1 MKDKKLLGYY
11 GEEMA
16 AGMLYAQG
24 YEILERNFRCKFGEA
39 DIICK
44 NSQELFVVEVK
55 TRTSMRY
62 GRPAENV
69 GSNKQNKLKKIG
81 RFYILSNK
89 INNLSIRFQ
98 VVEILIRQNYF
109 CF

>member
-44 NSQELFVVEVK
+44 NSKELFVVEVK

-69 GSNKQNKLKKIG
+69 GNNKQNKLRKIG

>member
-1 MKDKKLLGYY
+1 MQDKKLLGYY

-39 DIICK
+39 DIICR
-44 NSQELFVVEVK
+44 NSKELFVVEVK
-55 TRTSMRY
+55 TRTSMKY
-62 GRPAENV
+62 GRAAESV
-69 GSNKQNKLKKIG
+69 GRDKQNRLKKIG
-81 RFYILSNK
+81 SWYMLSNK
-89 INNLSIRFQ
+89 IDNLSIRFQ
-98 VVEILIRQNYF
+98 VVEIMIRQNYF